1 MEVFMKK
8 TRKKKYRRSDDKII
22 TKEAGV
28 LKHLRETRK
37 LSLRKVGLVIGK
49 SATWVSHVEHGR
61 IDLDP
66 KKIFRLLNIYGYSYE
81 DFMELVNGNRAKPI
95 NTFAECV
102 EILKRLDRK
111 QLKTVKAILE
121 SF

>member
-1 MEVFMKK
+1 MNKIK
-8 TRKKKYRRSDDKII
+8 KKKYRRSDDKII

-37 LSLRKVGLVIGK
+37 LSVRKVGIEISK

-66 KKIFRLLNIYGYSYE
+66 KKVLLLLNIYGYSYE
-81 DFMELVNGNRAKPI
+81 SFMELVNGNRAMPS
-95 NTFAECV
+95 NTYAECI
-102 EILKRLDRK
+102 EILKRLDK
-111 QLKTVKAILE
+111 EKLKTVKAILE

>member
-1 MEVFMKK
+1 MKK

-37 LSLRKVGLVIGK
+37 FSVRKVGIEIGK

-66 KKIFRLLNIYGYSYE
+66 KKVLLLLNIYGYSYE
-81 DFMELVNGNRAKPI
+81 SFMELVNGNRVMPV
-95 NTFAECV
+95 NTYAECV
-102 EILKRLDRK
+102 EILKRLNK
-111 QLKTVKAILE
+111 EKLKTVKAILE

>member
-1 MEVFMKK
+1 MKK

-37 LSLRKVGLVIGK
+37 LSVRKVGLEIGK

-66 KKIFRLLNIYGYSYE
+66 KKVLLLLNMYGYSYE
-81 DFMELVNGNRAKPI
+81 AFMELVNGNRTMPS
-95 NTFAECV
+95 NTYAECV
-102 EILKRLDRK
+102 EILKRLDK
-111 QLKTVKAILE
+111 EKLKTVKAILE